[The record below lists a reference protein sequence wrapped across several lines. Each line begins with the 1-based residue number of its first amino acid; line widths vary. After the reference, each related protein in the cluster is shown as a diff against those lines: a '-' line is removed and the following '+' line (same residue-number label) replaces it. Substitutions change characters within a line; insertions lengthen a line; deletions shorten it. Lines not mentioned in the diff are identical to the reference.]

1 MLAANF
7 SEKLNQLSSIGKT
20 SMIETKNGK
29 KKRKRAALP
38 PNIKMSRNERKALR
52 DQILLDKM
60 LKEISGLSAFAYGN
74 LDQID
79 KKALQNWFVNYKHL
93 NRVNKV
99 S

>member
-20 SMIETKNGK
+20 SFIGENTKNGK
-29 KKRKRAALP
+29 KRRRRAALP
-38 PNIKMSRNERKALR
+38 PNIKMSRHERKALR

-79 KKALQNWFVNYKHL
+79 KKAL
-93 NRVNKV
+93 
-99 S
+99 